1 MLIVVTNIKCND
13 RRRIYATKNTSWKSA
28 LHICAWY
35 AVYCY
40 SSCYNSVILFLNVK
54 TFFVVLRPGLWSAA
68 TRPCGCC
75 IKSSLI
81 QTRHNWGKHTSHICV
96 AGGFMFFFSLSKSL
110 VYIDSEMCV
119 LAILKTNLKFALF
132 TQVLPKKKTLS
143 YLS

>member
-1 MLIVVTNIKCND
+1 MIGGAYTQRKIRPGKAHC
-13 RRRIYATKNTSWKSA
+13 IYAPGTQY
-28 LHICAWY
+28 I
-35 AVYCY
+35 VY

-68 TRPCGCC
+68 TRSCGCC

-81 QTRHNWGKHTSHICV
+81 QTRHNWGKHTSHIRV

-132 TQVLPKKKTLS
+132 TQVLPKKKP
-143 YLS
+143 